1 MMAARAGL
9 LAGTAVVV
17 GLLAPAHLQA
27 HLPSET
33 SAELRLREGTLEV
46 SLAVS
51 ARRLVEPPA
60 SGSGVA
66 AGSGAVAAGLQLAGA
81 FAAVDSVALQC
92 GGASVPLALVG
103 KLDGDALIAAAGGAE
118 RHLVVQLR
126 GDRPADAL
134 LQKGCRLFLPAAF
147 GPYFASMSAPQPVF
161 AASGGWSE
169 LKVTGVASAPP
180 LPASPASPTPLA
192 IGLLVLGLSLLAARA
207 GFVWG
212 RRKP

>member
-9 LAGTAVVV
+9 VAGTAVVV

-161 AASGGWSE
+161 AAGGGWSE

-180 LPASPASPTPLA
+180 LPASPASPSPLA

>member
-9 LAGTAVVV
+9 VAGTAVVV

-46 SLAVS
+46 SLSVS
-51 ARRLVEPPA
+51 AGRLVEPPA

-92 GGASVPLALVG
+92 GGASVPLALLG

-169 LKVTGVASAPP
+169 LKVTGVGSAPP
-180 LPASPASPTPLA
+180 LPASPASPSPLA
-192 IGLLVLGLSLLAARA
+192 TGLLVLGLSLLAARA

>member
-9 LAGTAVVV
+9 VAGTAVVV

-27 HLPSET
+27 HLPVET
-33 SAELRLREGTLEV
+33 SAELRLREGTVEV
-46 SLAVS
+46 SLSVS

-81 FAAVDSVALQC
+81 FAAVDSVALRC

-161 AASGGWSE
+161 AAGGGWST
-169 LKVTGVASAPP
+169 LTVTGIEAPHATP
-180 LPASPASPTPLA
+180 AAPASMLPRWV
-192 IGLLVLGLSLLAARA
+192 GWLVLGASLLAARV
-207 GFVWG
+207 GFLWG